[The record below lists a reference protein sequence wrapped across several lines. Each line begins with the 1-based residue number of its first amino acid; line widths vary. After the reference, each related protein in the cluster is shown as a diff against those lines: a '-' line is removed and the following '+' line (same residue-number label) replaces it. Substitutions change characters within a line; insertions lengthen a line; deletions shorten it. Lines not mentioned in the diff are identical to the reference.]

1 MKARTVRQSVWL
13 LSVRLRLHHLN
24 PQNQDSGLGFTILDI
39 RLVAGCPFLC
49 LRHIENKK
57 AGTEC
62 HSFLLLFRNTYSQND
77 IWVSIETSIFFG
89 IFQLF
94 AERSKSIHS
103 VSFSIK
109 GAAKLLAIHSPLI
122 SCEISSIDKR
132 NEIENDIHL
141 HQDPLMFCIQFFQLY
156 Q

>member
-1 MKARTVRQSVWL
+1 M
-13 LSVRLRLHHLN
+13 
-24 PQNQDSGLGFTILDI
+24 ILDI
-39 RLVAGCPFLC
+39 QLVAGCPFLC
-49 LRHIENKK
+49 LRNIENKK

-62 HSFLLLFRNTYSQND
+62 HSF
-77 IWVSIETSIFFG
+77 ETSIFFG

-94 AERSKSIHS
+94 AEKSKSIHS

-141 HQDPLMFCIQFFQLY
+141 RQDPLMFCIQFFQLY

>member
-1 MKARTVRQSVWL
+1 MKARTVRQSLWL

-24 PQNQDSGLGFTILDI
+24 QQNQDSGLGFTILDI

-77 IWVSIETSIFFG
+77 IWVSIETSRELKPPG
-89 IFQLF
+89 NEVGTPDKRL
-94 AERSKSIHS
+94 
-103 VSFSIK
+103 FSIVFEWYNK
-109 GAAKLLAIHSPLI
+109 V
-122 SCEISSIDKR
+122 SIR
-132 NEIENDIHL
+132 
-141 HQDPLMFCIQFFQLY
+141 Y
-156 Q
+156 TSYA